1 MGGLGRKVKCQGE
14 KGVCMCLPTRAG
26 PWGPSM
32 GTEGKSL
39 PRDTEME
46 TDKLDKKIK

>member
-1 MGGLGRKVKCQGE
+1 
-14 KGVCMCLPTRAG
+14 
-26 PWGPSM
+26 M

-46 TDKLDKKIK
+46 TDKLDKKIKYNKKNV